1 MTSSVARNKVG
12 IFSNFW
18 NFRNRSSNTD
28 DQSFFVMGDAAA
40 VRGDE
45 EGRQGS
51 GGPSMDAESPSV
63 AAVTDGH
70 FVLL

>member
-1 MTSSVARNKVG
+1 MLLETRWEFFQIFGFSGIGLVTLMTSHFLSWEMR
-12 IFSNFW
+12 
-18 NFRNRSSNTD
+18 RRSE
-28 DQSFFVMGDAAA
+28 GAA
-40 VRGDE
+40 DE

-51 GGPSMDAESPSV
+51 GGPSMDAESASV